1 MELGDILNLIIGAVP
16 AARYVLMALGGLVVL
31 GQVYV
36 ALTPNQ
42 DDDAWFAKLENV
54 TILGAF
60 IRAIKAFAPIQ
71 RKEQ

>member
-1 MELGDILNLIIGAVP
+1 MELGDILNLIVNAMP
-16 AARYVLMALGGLVVL
+16 AARYLLMGLGGLVVL

-42 DDDAWFAKLENV
+42 DDDAWFARLEGV
-54 TILGAF
+54 PVVGAL
-60 IRAIKAFAPIQ
+60 IRAVKAFAPIQ